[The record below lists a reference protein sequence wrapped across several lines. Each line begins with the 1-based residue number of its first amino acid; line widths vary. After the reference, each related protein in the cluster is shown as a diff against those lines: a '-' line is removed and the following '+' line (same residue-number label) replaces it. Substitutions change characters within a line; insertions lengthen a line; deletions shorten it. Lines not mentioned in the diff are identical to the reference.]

1 MSRKGKR
8 DGIRTALVG
17 LGTFAA
23 VYKGARRRFGGLSPV
38 ATVLS
43 RGEESHFDTRGATA
57 PDWQTFSYI
66 LQLFVRADEGA
77 EEAAEDLLDDVREA
91 IGPALMAIGC
101 VLGES
106 DAEPLGFALRNIDGV
121 LYRVERVPLHI
132 EEYI

>member
-8 DGIRTALVG
+8 ESIRVALAA

-23 VYKGARRRFGGLSPV
+23 VYKGARRKFGGLSPV
-38 ATVLS
+38 ATILS

-57 PDWQTFSYI
+57 PDWQTFRYVLTI
-66 LQLFVRADEGA
+66 FVAVPDGA
-77 EEAAEDLLDDVREA
+77 EDTAEDTLDDLRES
-91 IGPALMAIGC
+91 IGPALMATGC

-121 LYRVERVPLHI
+121 LYRVERIPVSI
-132 EEYI
+132 EEYT